1 MRLAQELIGKAIIS
15 VEEGQELGKVQ
26 DFFLDRDLT
35 ELAAVYLGSEGLLS
49 RKESFIKWSD
59 VVTLGQDA
67 IMVKDAGC
75 VIEATDVS
83 EGIESYIRR
92 DEIRDRPVDTPGGT
106 KIGHV
111 GDVILDGGAKIA
123 GFTLSQTFVS
133 GPIAENRA
141 ISRAAVVDTGHEDGV
156 MTANL
161 SEAERANLQVAYE
174 GLFAK
179 PSVSQDEP
187 Q

>member
-1 MRLAQELIGKAIIS
+1 MRVAQEMIGKPIIS

-26 DFFLDRDLT
+26 DFYLNRDLT

-49 RKESFIKWSD
+49 RKESLIKWSD
-59 VVTLGQDA
+59 VEKLGQDA
-67 IMVKDAGC
+67 ILVKDAGC
-75 VIEATDVS
+75 VIEAPDAS

-106 KIGHV
+106 NIGHV
-111 GDVILDGGAKIA
+111 GDVVLDDGAKIA
-123 GFTLSQTFVS
+123 GFSLSQTFVS

-141 ISRAAVVDTGHEDGV
+141 ISRAAVVDTGNEDGV
-156 MTANL
+156 MTADL

-174 GLFAK
+174 GLFAR
-179 PSVSQDEP
+179 PSVSQAEP